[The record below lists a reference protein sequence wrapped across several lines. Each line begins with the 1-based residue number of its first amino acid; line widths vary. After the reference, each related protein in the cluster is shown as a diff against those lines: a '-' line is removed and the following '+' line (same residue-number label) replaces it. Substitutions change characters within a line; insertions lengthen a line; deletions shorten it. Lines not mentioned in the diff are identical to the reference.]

1 MGLMTSDDIAKLGE
15 LAKIEIKPEEAE
27 SFKKDFDSI
36 LGYIK
41 SIESVDIGEVSTEYL
56 VKNVMR
62 KDANPNE
69 SSSNTEALLKAAPE
83 TYDGF
88 VKVNKIL

>member
-1 MGLMTSDDIAKLGE
+1 MDEKAIEKLAE
-15 LAKIEIKPEEAE
+15 LAKIRINPGEAGG
-27 SFKKDFDSI
+27 FAHDFESI

-41 SIESVDIGEVSTEYL
+41 SIESVDIGEVSPEYA

-62 KDANPNE
+62 EDVDPNE
-69 SSSNTEALLKAAPE
+69 PGANSETLLAAAPATHE
-83 TYDGF
+83 GF

>member
-1 MGLMTSDDIAKLGE
+1 MDEKAIEKLAE
-15 LAKIEIKPEEAE
+15 LAKIRIEPGEAGA
-27 SFKKDFDSI
+27 FAHDFESI

-41 SIESVDIGEVSTEYL
+41 SIESVDIGDVSPKYD

-62 KDANPNE
+62 EDAGPNPSGGNSE
-69 SSSNTEALLKAAPE
+69 VLLAAAPATHE
-83 TYDGF
+83 GF

>member
-1 MGLMTSDDIAKLGE
+1 MTEQDIEKLAE
-15 LAKIEIKPEEAE
+15 LAKIRINPGEAGG
-27 SFKKDFDSI
+27 FAHDFESI

-41 SIESVDIGEVSTEYL
+41 SIESVDIGEVSPEYA

-62 KDANPNE
+62 EDVNPNE
-69 SSSNTEALLKAAPE
+69 SGANSETLLAAAPA
-83 TYDGF
+83 THDGF